1 MRVGYGDSAKTIL
14 EALGELGPM
23 TRAELEHIVREEVKS
38 KCISPIISRLHKDTP
53 RMGKQISI
61 VGYVY
66 DAEGGRRYPRAIYA
80 LGAQPDVS
88 KPKPS
93 HKENRRRYD
102 AKKKAMFSKNSVF
115 NLAKTRDQIREERR
129 MAA

>member
-1 MRVGYGDSAKTIL
+1 MRVGYGDSAKAIL
-14 EALGELGPM
+14 EALTDLGPM
-23 TRAELEHIVREEVKS
+23 TRTELERIVHEEVKS
-38 KCISPIISRLHKDTP
+38 KCISPIISRLHKTTP
-53 RMGKQISI
+53 RMGKQIYI
-61 VGYVY
+61 QGYVY

-80 LGAQPDVS
+80 LGALPDAP
-88 KPKPS
+88 KPKAS

-115 NLAKTRDQIREERR
+115 HLAKTHEQIRHELR

>member
-1 MRVGYGDSAKTIL
+1 MRVSYGESSKSIL
-14 EALGELGPM
+14 AALGELGPM
-23 TRAELEHIVREEVKS
+23 TRAEIERIVEVKS
-38 KCISPIISRLHKDTP
+38 TCIAAIISRLHKDTP
-53 RMGKQISI
+53 RTGKQISV

-80 LGAQPDVS
+80 LGAQPDVP
-88 KPKPS
+88 KPKAS

-102 AKKKAMFSKNSVF
+102 AKRKALYSKNSVF
-115 NLAKTRDQIREERR
+115 HLAKTRDQIRSELR

>member
-1 MRVGYGDSAKTIL
+1 MRIGYGESAKAIL
-14 EALGELGPM
+14 AALAELGPM
-23 TRAELEHIVREEVKS
+23 TRAELERVVEVKS

-53 RMGKQISI
+53 RTGKQISI

-80 LGAQPDVS
+80 LGAQSDVD
-88 KPKPS
+88 KPKS
-93 HKENRRRYD
+93 SQKENRRRYD

-115 NLAKTRDQIREERR
+115 NLAKTRDQIRSELR

>member
-14 EALGELGPM
+14 EALEELGPM

-80 LGAQPDVS
+80 LGAQPDAP

-115 NLAKTRDQIREERR
+115 NLAKTRDQIRSELR